1 MAYDSEVKGD
11 VLYNDRLGFIFHLN
25 DDLDILSEKVN
36 HWNNDVKNYYRPDR
50 QEEEMYWLVQVFIK
64 RLGIR
69 GQYIIGQPHEIR
81 QLKNA
86 FAGSDPGAEFN
97 RII

>member
-1 MAYDSEVKGD
+1 MAHDSKVMGD
-11 VLYNDRLGFIFHLN
+11 ILYNDRLGFIFKLH
-25 DDLDILSEKVN
+25 DDREIPEEMVN
-36 HWNNDVKNYYRPDR
+36 HWNSDVKSYCRPDR
-50 QEEEMYWLVQVFIK
+50 QEEKMYWLVQVFIK

-81 QLKNA
+81 RLKNA
-86 FAGSDPGAEFN
+86 FASSDPGAEFN